1 LWLAVGMA
9 SLAVVCQAQSPDTTK
24 AAAAEMLAELVGA
37 PVYAV
42 DGEVVGTVEDI
53 LFDDEWQPALLLM
66 RTAAQLGFGSRIVE
80 IPQDMFT
87 TLRGALVL
95 EMPATAVGALREH
108 IERAGEK

>member
-1 LWLAVGMA
+1 MT
-9 SLAVVCQAQSPDTTK
+9 SFAVVCQAQSPDATK
-24 AAAAEMLAELVGA
+24 AAAAEMLAELLGA

-42 DGEVVGTVEDI
+42 DGKVVGTVEDI

-66 RTAAQLGFGSRIVE
+66 RTATHLGFGSRIVE

-95 EMPATAVGALREH
+95 KLPVTAVGALREH
-108 IERAGEK
+108 SERGGEK